1 MFEIFGP
8 SFQLAIETTKLI
20 AKQKMSLR
28 PQLLEKKHEDLLN
41 IHQSYVELLM
51 NIWRIRNPLQLK
63 LLFIYFLRQCIFI

>member
-8 SFQLAIETTKLI
+8 SFQFAIETTKLI

-51 NIWRIRNPLQLK
+51 NI
-63 LLFIYFLRQCIFI
+63 